1 MNQLVAQPSKLDE
14 YRTAVLPPER
24 ARDLYSSLPGHIKP
38 AVFERNLVN
47 ALMANPALMDYDAR
61 LIFREV
67 SKAAGLGLLLD
78 PLLGEAYIVTAY
90 NYKSKR
96 TEPQLRVG
104 YKGMCKL
111 ARQAGNV
118 SGIYAHEVHAFDEV
132 ECDLGF
138 PKVFHHRPKLFS
150 DRGELIGYVATVTF
164 KDGTFDFE
172 PMSVQQCQGIRDRSD
187 AWKAFKDGKIKSTPW
202 STDEVEMSKKTTL
215 RRLMKRQ
222 EQSPELAEAIRIED
236 EAEHPEMRM
245 IPDVPRPR
253 VPSPSEMIEAPRET
267 PATIDEAI
275 ERRMDDAR
283 HDDPITSGPEK
294 PGGELSGDPVDDL
307 AETGADAPAATPA
320 PQEPH
325 LIVGDHYT
333 AKTWSEAYIA
343 AMQTSIDT
351 AMIFKWID
359 ANAVQLK
366 KLSKTMFAKVET
378 ATEAHRVKLREGA
391 QVMPDIATDY
401 ESWIKWA
408 IAKVSATDAGDDMDA
423 LFESLDGFWADLF
436 PGDKELLL
444 SARRGREESLEQ

>member
-1 MNQLVAQPSKLDE
+1 MMNQLVAQPSKLDE
-14 YRTAVLPPER
+14 YRIAVLPPEC
-24 ARDLYSSLPGHIKP
+24 ARDLYQSLPSHIKP

-47 ALMANPALMDYDAR
+47 ALMANPALMEYDPR

-90 NYKSKR
+90 NYKTKEV
-96 TEPQLRVG
+96 EPQLRVG

-118 SGIYAHEVHAFDEV
+118 SGIYAHEVHALDDV

-150 DRGELIGYVATVTF
+150 DRGDLIGYVATVTF

-172 PMSVQQCQGIRDRSD
+172 PMSVEQCQGIRDRSD

-202 STDEVEMSKKTTL
+202 STDEMEMSKKTTL

-236 EAEHPEMRM
+236 EAEHPEMRT

-253 VPSPSEMIEAPRET
+253 VPSPSEMLQVEAQVPATEKPAGEVSSDPATDMPEASDEAPP
-267 PATIDEAI
+267 PA
-275 ERRMDDAR
+275 
-283 HDDPITSGPEK
+283 
-294 PGGELSGDPVDDL
+294 
-307 AETGADAPAATPA
+307 PA

-325 LIVGDHYT
+325 LIAGNHYT

-343 AMQTSIDT
+343 AVQTSQDMAT
-351 AMIFKWID
+351 VFKWID
-359 ANAVQLK
+359 TNAVQLK
-366 KLSKTMFAKVET
+366 KLSKAMFAKVEA
-378 ATEAHRVKLREGA
+378 ATKAHQDKLRVPA
-391 QVMPDIATDY
+391 AMPDIATNYDG
-401 ESWIKWA
+401 WIKWA
-408 IAKVSATDAGDDMDA
+408 VSTITETDAGDDMDA
-423 LFESLDGFWADLF
+423 LFESFDPFYGDLF
-436 PGDKELLL
+436 PADKDLLQH
-444 SARRGREESLEQ
+444 ARSEREAAQEP